1 MRTGLVA
8 VLCLVLAGC
17 TDADWSQTM
26 TRLGMEGGPSN
37 GTPSSWFGPRA
48 EPAPD
53 PGGRPLPMA
62 VASHAAI
69 ADGPVLM
76 PAAQATPDNFC
87 DASARQDA
95 DRNAFD
101 ALTREH
107 LYQTRLV
114 QCRAL
119 MAR

>member
-1 MRTGLVA
+1 
-8 VLCLVLAGC
+8 
-17 TDADWSQTM
+17 
-26 TRLGMEGGPSN
+26 
-37 GTPSSWFGPRA
+37 
-48 EPAPD
+48 
-53 PGGRPLPMA
+53 
-62 VASHAAI
+62 
-69 ADGPVLM
+69 M
-76 PAAQATPDNFC
+76 PAAQATPNNFC

-101 ALTREH
+101 APTREH